1 MCLKGNHIILSD
13 ILSSAPPSDLVTT
26 RSHTPI
32 MLPGEAGNTSS
43 PPELD
48 IKYDGLLLRESL
60 FYMKFDGPS
69 ELINT
74 VENCSVEVI

>member
-1 MCLKGNHIILSD
+1 MTH
-13 ILSSAPPSDLVTT
+13 
-26 RSHTPI
+26 SHTPI
-32 MLPGEAGNTSS
+32 TLPGEAGNTSS

-48 IKYDGLLLRESL
+48 IKYECLLLHESL

-74 VENCSVEVI
+74 IETYLVQVI